1 MYIYSLWKYVRMTR
15 NIVVMV
21 KNSVIMLD
29 FITIKLLAEYTITLN
44 TRITINEKR
53 FMQTIKFEA
62 R

>member
-1 MYIYSLWKYVRMTR
+1 
-15 NIVVMV
+15 MV
-21 KNSVIMLD
+21 KNSVIMLE